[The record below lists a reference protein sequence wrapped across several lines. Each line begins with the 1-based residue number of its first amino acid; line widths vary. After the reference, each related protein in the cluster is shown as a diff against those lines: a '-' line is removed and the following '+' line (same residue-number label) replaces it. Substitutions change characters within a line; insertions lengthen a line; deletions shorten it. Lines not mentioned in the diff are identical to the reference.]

1 MNAAAASARR
11 ARSAQPRT
19 GESNPPVEDYS
30 TTPTESVQ
38 YNPAAAAQVAQPS
51 GQLQQNQ
58 TAPYQQNQNGAGQ
71 LPNGGDGQSN
81 GQQYPQPNTAPNTP
95 RATSAAR
102 GRVRSRT
109 HVAGAQEAPP
119 AAAPAPQQPAYQGL
133 SYPGVGQSLGY
144 QPYPVIGPAYPLGV
158 PPTDQDLMAKRL
170 PPLRGGYITE
180 NLPPPVPLS
189 PREQTERDLESLES
203 SYSGW
208 IGGTVSARYRSGTPG
223 LDRLTDLEANFD
235 ASATVGNGIR
245 LTVVPKVVF
254 LNSGTV
260 DLTQFTGLN
269 TASVPFL
276 GTLPLNTINQPVQQS
291 TSGIGGEFQISS
303 NRFAA
308 AVGYTP
314 YEFLVRNV
322 TGRGLFKPN
331 KYFTLFFNRDSVTE
345 TQLSYA
351 GLRDPGS
358 ASAVFAG
365 NIWGGVVET
374 GGGVRFDMGDEHA
387 GFYLSADGSDITGY
401 HVLGNSKF
409 EGSAGAYFLAHTFPG
424 YGRLNVGASVFG
436 EHYAHNE
443 RAQTYGLGGYF
454 SPDAYFL
461 AAVPVTFSGRYG
473 NNFHYTIA
481 GAVGVQTFQEDSQI
495 FFPLDRGIENAFQS
509 SANGVV
515 NGVAQPCTT
524 AQIASGNCIGS
535 PRNSNTGGNY
545 SINTE
550 GAYRISEHW
559 YGGGFLTANNTN
571 NYNTVTGGFFVRYL
585 FRPQFQTEDY
595 PTGLF
600 PVEGFRPLR
609 VP

>member
-1 MNAAAASARR
+1 M
-11 ARSAQPRT
+11 
-19 GESNPPVEDYS
+19 
-30 TTPTESVQ
+30 
-38 YNPAAAAQVAQPS
+38 
-51 GQLQQNQ
+51 
-58 TAPYQQNQNGAGQ
+58 
-71 LPNGGDGQSN
+71 
-81 GQQYPQPNTAPNTP
+81 
-95 RATSAAR
+95 
-102 GRVRSRT
+102 RSRT
-109 HVAGAQEAPP
+109 HVAGSAAAPAEAPP
-119 AAAPAPQQPAYQGL
+119 AAPAAQPAYQGL

-158 PPTDQDLMAKRL
+158 PPTDADLMAKRL

-180 NLPPPVPLS
+180 NLPPPTPLS

-235 ASATVGNGIR
+235 ASATVGNHIR

-254 LNSGTV
+254 LNSGNV
-260 DLTQFTGLN
+260 DLTQYTGLN

-291 TSGIGGEFQISS
+291 TSGVGGEFQIAG

-322 TGRGLFKPN
+322 TGRGLYKPD

-358 ASAVFAG
+358 PTG

-374 GGGVRFDMGDEHA
+374 GGGLRFDMGDERA
-387 GFYLSADGSDITGY
+387 GFYITADGSDITGY
-401 HVLGNSKF
+401 HVLQNSKF

-424 YGRLNVGASVFG
+424 YAASMSARRSSVSTMRITSAPRRTG
-436 EHYAHNE
+436 WAATSAPTLTSWLPC
-443 RAQTYGLGGYF
+443 R
-454 SPDAYFL
+454 SPF
-461 AAVPVTFSGRYG
+461 PVATATTSTTRSPVR
-473 NNFHYTIA
+473 
-481 GAVGVQTFQEDSQI
+481 VGVQTVPGGQ
-495 FFPLDRGIENAFQS
+495 PGILSVGPRNRIRLSVHRRPCRERRCHTCT
-509 SANGVV
+509 
-515 NGVAQPCTT
+515 QP
-524 AQIASGNCIGS
+524 QIASGSCIGL